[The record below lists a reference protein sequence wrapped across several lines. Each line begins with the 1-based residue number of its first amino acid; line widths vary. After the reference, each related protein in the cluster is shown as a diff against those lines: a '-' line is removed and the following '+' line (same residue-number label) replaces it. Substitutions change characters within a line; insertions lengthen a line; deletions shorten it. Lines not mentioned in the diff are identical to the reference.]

1 MQQPLLCSYA
11 FQRLGTNSLNS
22 GGEMA
27 MKFDIIGSDDLSF
40 PVTIEGSL
48 TVKELFD
55 KVQSNHQHVLTSI
68 GQAARSDFLLA
79 LRYKENHALAPN
91 EVISQVLSNGEN
103 LIAIWASTISRVA
116 PGRQKSVL
124 FKLAQHVAYA
134 NGSFFCTLGII
145 DSLAINAPQ
154 VQAVDS
160 KSSAPKKRRVNEA
173 SKTNA
178 APSFQSAPAPIAVAN
193 GSLPSILQQEE
204 AESSTESSTGSSSSS
219 VSSESS
225 HSKRA
230 PVPSAQIITHTVHIT
245 DSSSES
251 VSSASSSSVSSSS
264 SSAQSSSSSSSST
277 SSSHASAKKIAVQ
290 ATPKA
295 AAPMQSTPKAAAPM
309 QSTPK
314 AAVPAG
320 LQARATKALPA
331 PRADAARKSI
341 PAKVANAAV
350 PLKSEAP
357 MPSPAA
363 PTEKAIL
370 AQISTGVAIPSN
382 TPKKRGARGGKNSVA
397 NKAKT
402 AATT

>member
-1 MQQPLLCSYA
+1 
-11 FQRLGTNSLNS
+11 
-22 GGEMA
+22 MA

>member
-1 MQQPLLCSYA
+1 
-11 FQRLGTNSLNS
+11 
-22 GGEMA
+22 
-27 MKFDIIGSDDLSF
+27 
-40 PVTIEGSL
+40 
-48 TVKELFD
+48 
-55 KVQSNHQHVLTSI
+55 VLTSI

-160 KSSAPKKRRVNEA
+160 KSSAPKRRRVNEA

-230 PVPSAQIITHTVHIT
+230 PVPSAQVITHTVHIT

-314 AAVPAG
+314 AAAPMQSTPKAAVPAG

-341 PAKVANAAV
+341 PAKAANAAV